1 MSVPQ
6 FNAPESRILVAT
18 DDPIE
23 GLDIETILRSD
34 GYRHVRVTSDAREIA
49 LLYAKWPFAV
59 LILDM
64 TIRSQSCFVV
74 IERMRLHMVEDDLAI
89 LALSASGD
97 DLAQERALRVGAA
110 DVVSRPFTRSEILLR
125 VGGVLKGRVRAELV

>member
-1 MSVPQ
+1 MSAPL

-74 IERMRLHMVEDDLAI
+74 IERMRSHMVEDDLAI